1 MSRVYVLVGVPGAG
15 KSTWVENQLWAKD
28 CVYVSSDKLVE
39 EEAERQ
45 GKSYN
50 DVFKDYINE
59 AIALMLDQVI
69 TARDEGRDIIWD
81 QTSVSVKSRKKKFQV
96 LPDYEHI
103 AVVFETPDRAELE
116 KRLAS
121 RPGKSIPWEIVDSM
135 ISNFE
140 MPSEEEGFKEVWR
153 T

>member
-28 CVYVSSDKLVE
+28 CVYISSDQLVE
-39 EEAERQ
+39 EEATRQ
-45 GKSYN
+45 GKTYN

-59 AIALMLDQVI
+59 AVSLMLDQVI
-69 TARDEGRDIIWD
+69 AAREEGKDIIWD
-81 QTSVSVKSRKKKFQV
+81 QTSVSIKSRKKKFSM

-103 AVVFETPDRAELE
+103 AVVFDTPPACELMN
-116 KRLAS
+116 RLAS
-121 RPGKSIPWEIVDSM
+121 RPGKKIPWEVVSSM
-135 ISNFE
+135 IKNFE
-140 MPSEEEGFKEVWR
+140 MPSEEEGFKEIWR

>member
-1 MSRVYVLVGVPGAG
+1 MSKVYVLVGVPGAG

-28 CVYVSSDKLVE
+28 CVYVSSDKLIE

-45 GKSYN
+45 GKTYN

-69 TARDEGRDIIWD
+69 AARDEGKDIIWD
-81 QTSVSVKSRKKKFQV
+81 QTSVSVKSRKKKFQM

-103 AVVFETPDRAELE
+103 AVVFDTPDRAELE

>member
-1 MSRVYVLVGVPGAG
+1 MSKVYVLVGVPGAG

-28 CVYVSSDKLVE
+28 CVYVSSDKLIE

-45 GKSYN
+45 GLTYN

-59 AIALMLDQVI
+59 AISLMLDQVLA
-69 TARDEGRDIIWD
+69 ARDEGRDIIWD

-103 AVVFETPDRAELE
+103 AVVFETPDRVELE